1 MHFKQISRLG
11 HFFSKIPKQNISKP
25 LEKGLFLTQ
34 KGGSRPSGS
43 VGGEEFFWENFSGGF
58 LRFCVFLF
66 GRDVFFFFKLDE
78 KTAM

>member
-34 KGGSRPSGS
+34 KGGSRSSGS
-43 VGGEEFFWENFSGGF
+43 VGGEEFGEIFWVDFYVFVCFFLGGT
-58 LRFCVFLF
+58 C
-66 GRDVFFFFKLDE
+66 FFFFKLDE